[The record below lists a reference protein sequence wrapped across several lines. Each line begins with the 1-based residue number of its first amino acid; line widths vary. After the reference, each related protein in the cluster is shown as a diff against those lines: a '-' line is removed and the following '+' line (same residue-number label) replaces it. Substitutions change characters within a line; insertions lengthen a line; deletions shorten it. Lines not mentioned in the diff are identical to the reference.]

1 MENILKELKI
11 RRTEINKC
19 KHTINLLQV
28 EISSLNEELYEK
40 CNHKWERVSNYEDDD
55 ICKHACK
62 YCHLWQNKFCNE

>member
-11 RRTEINKC
+11 RRTEINECNKN
-19 KHTINLLQV
+19 IQLLQV